1 MKICLLHTML
11 IKKFQE
17 NELELRSIIEPDPI
31 AFTFDTLGWKI
42 ILALF
47 ILLSL
52 FLAYKLLIKYKKNQY
67 RRDAVK
73 EIEAIITNNQYTENL
88 RITKLLFILKR
99 TALQTYNRTD
109 VASLQGDTWLE
120 FLDNKVT
127 GVNFTKYKQ
136 TISDALY
143 REFFD
148 TNVDFNKTDF
158 FQMTLKW
165 IKHHA

>member
-73 EIEAIITNNQYTENL
+73 EIEAIITNNQ
-88 RITKLLFILKR
+88 
-99 TALQTYNRTD
+99 
-109 VASLQGDTWLE
+109 
-120 FLDNKVT
+120 
-127 GVNFTKYKQ
+127 
-136 TISDALY
+136 
-143 REFFD
+143 
-148 TNVDFNKTDF
+148 
-158 FQMTLKW
+158 
-165 IKHHA
+165 